1 MTDIER
7 RLPIRLVL
15 VTESRAR
22 EDADPSRH
30 SRDLDMTTPEQAEWI
45 SESLKDVVS
54 EVITFTDLAEFAK
67 QADSLRNSVVWPH
80 WNGSRNRNRT
90 AQAAMVCEIFGLRY
104 VGPDPYGRLIANDK
118 SLSKIFL
125 RQAGLDTPS
134 SVFVGTTQQISL
146 IETLRLP
153 LIVKPNMEGSSIGID
168 KKSASTTHEGAKLIA
183 RDKLEEFS
191 EGVIVEEFISG
202 PEVFIALAFKKDGDY
217 SCGTAERIVQDN
229 PYFLHNDVYDYA
241 LKFSGARQVS
251 LRPSSFLT
259 RELLSKILYL
269 TDVLKTVDLIRIDGR
284 LLDGKMS
291 IIEITPDP
299 LMTPDSEFL
308 GSLELSGHPR
318 KKILRDIIER
328 VSARTPGQWS
338 NS

>member
-1 MTDIER
+1 VTDIEH
-7 RLPIRLVL
+7 RLPVQLVF
-15 VTESRAR
+15 VTESRVR
-22 EDADPSRH
+22 EDAEPSRH

-45 SESLKDVVS
+45 AESLKDVVS
-54 EVITFTDLAEFAK
+54 EVITFTDLAEFTK
-67 QADSLRNSVVWPH
+67 QADGFRNSIVWPH

-90 AQAAMVCEIFGLRY
+90 AQVAMVCEIYGLRY

-118 SLSKIFL
+118 SLSKVFL

-134 SVFVGTTQQISL
+134 SVFVGTARQTGL

-153 LIVKPNMEGSSIGID
+153 LIVKPNMEGSSMGID
-168 KKSASTTHEGAKLIA
+168 KKSTSTTYEGAELLAREKLG
-183 RDKLEEFS
+183 EFK

-202 PEVFIALAFKKDGDY
+202 PEVFIALAFKKDGNY
-217 SCGTAERIVQDN
+217 SCGTAERIVQDD
-229 PYFLHNDVYDYA
+229 PHFLHNDVYDYS
-241 LKFSGARQVS
+241 LKFSDARQVS
-251 LRPSSFLT
+251 LRPSDFLT
-259 RELLSKILYL
+259 RELLSKILRL

-284 LLDGKMS
+284 LLDGAMS

-308 GSLELSGHPR
+308 GSLELSGHPK

-328 VSARTPGQWS
+328 VLARTPGQWS